1 MVNTT
6 VKTEPGAGVAPNE
19 TLTLHFGADL
29 AVVVHPHSRYES
41 WELQGRGVGS
51 AVGRPDGVNV
61 LI

>member
-6 VKTEPGAGVAPNE
+6 VKTVPEAGVAPNE

-29 AVVVHPHSRYES
+29 AVVVHPHSCYES

-51 AVGRPDGVNV
+51 QLVGPMG
-61 LI
+61 